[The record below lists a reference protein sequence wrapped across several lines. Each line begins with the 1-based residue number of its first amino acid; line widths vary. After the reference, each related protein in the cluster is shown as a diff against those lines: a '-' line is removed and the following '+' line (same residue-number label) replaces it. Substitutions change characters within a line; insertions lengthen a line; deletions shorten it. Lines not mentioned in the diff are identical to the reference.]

1 MQDIDWNDLRYILC
15 LSRTG
20 RIAVAARQLGV
31 NGTTVARRIASVEGL
46 LGVRLFERN
55 SGVLAPTD
63 YGQAVISRAERIE
76 LDVDAVKDS
85 IKGADSVAVGKV
97 RVTAVPLVLN
107 YILVPALS
115 ALLRSHKRLQIELAA
130 DPRNLSVTNRE
141 ADIAL
146 RMTRPDK
153 EYRAVARRVGIFEY
167 AVYAASAGRNLPW
180 ITYDATWSDLPH
192 ARWMTRA
199 AASDPEAVISVIVN
213 DSELALNAV
222 RAGLGRSLLPCRIAD
237 SISGLCRLS
246 GRKPVLSR
254 EMWLIVHP
262 DLKHLARVRAVM
274 GWIERLMAER
284 PALALDVPPSIA
296 QRSHRARTKSLQ
308 LK

>member
-1 MQDIDWNDLRYILC
+1 MQDIDWNDLRYVLC

-20 RIAVAARQLGV
+20 RIAAAARQLGV
-31 NGTTVARRIASVEGL
+31 NETTVTRRIAYIEGL

-55 SGVLAPTD
+55 SGFLAPTD
-63 YGQAVISRAERIE
+63 CGQTVIRRAERIE
-76 LDVDAVKDS
+76 LDVDALKDGVR
-85 IKGADSVAVGKV
+85 GADSVAVGKV

-115 ALLRSHKRLQIELAA
+115 ALLRSHKQLQIELAA

-167 AVYAASAGRNLPW
+167 AVYAASAGRNVPW
-180 ITYDATWSDLPH
+180 ITYDATLSDLPH
-192 ARWMTRA
+192 ARWMAKA
-199 AASDPEAVISVIVN
+199 AASDPETGKSIIVN
-213 DSELALNAV
+213 DSELALNVV

-237 SISGLCRLS
+237 NIPGLSRLS
-246 GRKPVLSR
+246 GAKPVLTR

-274 GWIERLMAER
+274 EWIERLMAER
-284 PALALDVPPSIA
+284 PVSTD
-296 QRSHRARTKSLQ
+296 K
-308 LK
+308 

>member
-1 MQDIDWNDLRYILC
+1 MQDIDWNDLRYVLC

-20 RIAVAARQLGV
+20 RIAAAARQLGV
-31 NGTTVARRIASVEGL
+31 NETTVTRRIAYIEGL

-55 SGVLAPTD
+55 SGFLAPTD
-63 YGQAVISRAERIE
+63 CGQTVIRRAERIE
-76 LDVDAVKDS
+76 LDVDALKDGVR
-85 IKGADSVAVGKV
+85 GADSVAVGKV

-115 ALLRSHKRLQIELAA
+115 ALLRSHKQLQIELAA

-146 RMTRPDK
+146 RMMRPDK

-167 AVYAASAGRNLPW
+167 AVYAASAGRNVPW
-180 ITYDATWSDLPH
+180 ITYDATLSDLPH
-192 ARWMTRA
+192 ARWMAKA
-199 AASDPEAVISVIVN
+199 AASDPETGKSIIVN

-237 SISGLCRLS
+237 NIPGLSRLS
-246 GRKPVLSR
+246 GAKPVLTR

-274 GWIERLMAER
+274 EWIERLMAER
-284 PALALDVPPSIA
+284 PVGTD
-296 QRSHRARTKSLQ
+296 K
-308 LK
+308 

>member
-199 AASDPEAVISVIVN
+199 AASDPEAVISIIVN

>member
-1 MQDIDWNDLRYILC
+1 MKNLDWNDLRYVLY

-20 RIAVAARQLGV
+20 RIASTARMLRV
-31 NGTTVARRIASVEGL
+31 NETTVARRIAHVEQL

-55 SGVLAPTD
+55 AGVLAPTD
-63 YGQAVISRAERIE
+63 SGQLVISRAERIE

-85 IKGADSVAVGKV
+85 VTNADSVAVGKV

-107 YILVPALS
+107 HILIPALP
-115 ALLRSHKRLQIELAA
+115 ALLQSHPRLQIELAA

-141 ADIAL
+141 ADVAL
-146 RMTRPDK
+146 RMTRPGNDF
-153 EYRAVARRVGIFEY
+153 RAIARRVGIFEY
-167 AVYAASAGRNLPW
+167 AVYAVSVARRTLPW

-192 ARWMTRA
+192 VRWMA
-199 AASDPEAVISVIVN
+199 KAMESDPESGISITVN

-237 SISGLCRLS
+237 RVPELSRLS
-246 GRKPVLSR
+246 GAKAVLSR

-274 GWIERLMAER
+274 AWIERLMSER
-284 PALALDVPPSIA
+284 PVKCESEEKAG
-296 QRSHRARTKSLQ
+296 R
-308 LK
+308 